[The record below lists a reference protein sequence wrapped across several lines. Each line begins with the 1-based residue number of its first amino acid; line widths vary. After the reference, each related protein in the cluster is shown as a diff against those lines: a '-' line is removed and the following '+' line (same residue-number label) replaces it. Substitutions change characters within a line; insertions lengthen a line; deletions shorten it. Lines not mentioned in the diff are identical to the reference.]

1 MAIKDTATDFELPQD
16 NQIIFEDASVADI
29 ENMLEGE
36 VELLPIQADTKVS
49 RLPTVETVE
58 MLAEEVPLKPIKA
71 EEITIPQ
78 PAASA
83 VSAKMLLG
91 LSALLGGGAVLAA
104 AGKSSGG
111 GESKKQPVSEKN
123 VPQQDDREN
132 NGDKAER
139 PSENNPVH
147 NNDQTAPARPKPDE
161 AAGSKVTPPET
172 PPVAEKA
179 QITTHIYYPNGAS
192 ASITSSE
199 DMAFDTASLEYSVAA
214 VQTETKAGGR
224 HLSLPNTGAEVITL
238 NPDKVA
244 SSIYGRDTDKDGLID
259 VIDRAPKEWN
269 VSERDLRMFASL
281 AYEDKETLEALF
293 NDKFEGNVKVI
304 NQEKFLNQA
313 DVSEL
318 TGKWELLKAESPGS
332 GLDYAVFGN
341 RNSDGGYQ
349 NIVVAFRGTE
359 SFSDVTADAKIAL
372 NIAPTQTAYLNSIVP
387 YVNSLNPVHV
397 YSTGH
402 SLGGYLAQYFVT
414 YTMQQGE
421 NSRNSFEHSSL
432 FNPAVIHADSNSS
445 IGLQKARILSD
456 EFSKTELKDTS
467 DVTQDKTIYKTN
479 SYVVDGEWLS
489 SLQPIANNA
498 ASGAKIGA
506 KIGFWAGLASAVLAV
521 ATGGASLAMAAAT
534 VATSTVTGTK
544 IGAGTGALKG
554 LLSSNAYEN
563 TQILTLNGNAVEK
576 HKLINF
582 YGNSSQLQQYFSQG
596 TRIDKYYDNPYLKDT
611 DRDGFSDGIEAK
623 LKSDP
628 QDADSTPFAV
638 TEPAVAP
645 DEGMSL
651 AIVQTEKAD
660 GSIVSVKGVEMTGTQ
675 EEGNTVYRPSENL
688 VVDLG
693 TEKIQSA
700 AGGVHQAVITVKGTA
715 GDDTIVGSKGNDI
728 IWGGLGSDTIKGN
741 DGSDTIVFSA
751 EDIRAG
757 KVDTVTDFGRD
768 DFLDLGRLR
777 TLFSDHPENFKWENI
792 LDNTDISSSA
802 LVYKADEHTLAYRAA
817 GSENAN
823 VFARFDEQAEVSASQ
838 FIG

>member
-132 NGDKAER
+132 DGDKAER

-161 AAGSKVTPPET
+161 AAGSKVTSPET

-192 ASITSSE
+192 ASITSPE

-293 NDKFEGNVKVI
+293 RGKHEDGSKYISQKELVNY
-304 NQEKFLNQA
+304 A

-341 RNSDGGYQ
+341 RNEKGELDSV
-349 NIVVAFRGTE
+349 VVAFRGTQL
-359 SFSDVTADAKIAL
+359 FSLSDIWADLKILFA
-372 NIAPTQTAYLNSIVP
+372 NTPTQATYLNDIAQFID
-387 YVNSLNPVHV
+387 SLNPKNV

-402 SLGGYLAQYFVT
+402 SLGGYLAEYFAAH
-414 YTMQQGE
+414 TMQQKYDWSV
-421 NSRNSFEHSSL
+421 NFQHSSL
-432 FNPAVIHADSNSS
+432 FNPAILKIDNNSS
-445 IGLQKARILSD
+445 DNLKNARYMAESFTKTPVIDKSD
-456 EFSKTELKDTS
+456 I
-467 DVTQDKTIYKTN
+467 TQDKQLYKTN
-479 SYVVDGEWLS
+479 SYVIKGEWVS
-489 SLQPIANNA
+489 SGNWLFSGLGEYNNTI
-498 ASGAKIGA
+498 SFDFKQSDWWGKHDMSSFYE
-506 KIGFWAGLASAVLAV
+506 KD
-521 ATGGASLAMAAAT
+521 ATGKL
-534 VATSTVTGTK
+534 
-544 IGAGTGALKG
+544 
-554 LLSSNAYEN
+554 
-563 TQILTLNGNAVEK
+563 EK
-576 HKLINF
+576 
-582 YGNSSQLQQYFSQG
+582 YFSYG
-596 TRIDKYYDNPYLKDT
+596 SRIDSHYNNPYKTDT

-675 EEGNTVYRPSENL
+675 EEGNTVYRPSENP

-700 AGGVHQAVITVKGTA
+700 ADGVHQAVITVKGTA

-741 DGSDTIVFSA
+741 GGSDTIVFSA

-802 LVYKADEHTLAYRAA
+802 LVYKAEEHTLAYRAA

>member
-161 AAGSKVTPPET
+161 AAGSKVTSPET
-172 PPVAEKA
+172 PPVAEKT

-199 DMAFDTASLEYSVAA
+199 DMAFDTASLEYSVAT

-293 NDKFEGNVKVI
+293 RGKHEDGSKYISQKELVNYV
-304 NQEKFLNQA
+304 

-341 RNSDGGYQ
+341 RNEKGELDSV
-349 NIVVAFRGTE
+349 VVAFRGTQL
-359 SFSDVTADAKIAL
+359 FSLSDIWADLKILFA
-372 NIAPTQTAYLNSIVP
+372 NTPTQATYLNDIAQFID
-387 YVNSLNPVHV
+387 SLNPKNV

-402 SLGGYLAQYFVT
+402 SLGGYLAEYFAAH
-414 YTMQQGE
+414 TMQQKYDWSV
-421 NSRNSFEHSSL
+421 NFQHSSL
-432 FNPAVIHADSNSS
+432 FNPAILKIDNNSS
-445 IGLQKARILSD
+445 DNLKNARYMAESFTKTPVIDKSD
-456 EFSKTELKDTS
+456 I
-467 DVTQDKTIYKTN
+467 TQDKQLYKTN
-479 SYVVDGEWLS
+479 SYVIKGEWVS
-489 SLQPIANNA
+489 SGNWPFSGLGEYNNTI
-498 ASGAKIGA
+498 SFDFKQSDWWGKHSMSSFYE
-506 KIGFWAGLASAVLAV
+506 KD
-521 ATGGASLAMAAAT
+521 ATGKL
-534 VATSTVTGTK
+534 
-544 IGAGTGALKG
+544 
-554 LLSSNAYEN
+554 
-563 TQILTLNGNAVEK
+563 EK
-576 HKLINF
+576 
-582 YGNSSQLQQYFSQG
+582 YFSYG
-596 TRIDKYYDNPYLKDT
+596 SRIDSHYNNPYKTDT

-638 TEPAVAP
+638 TEPAMAS
-645 DEGMSL
+645 DEGMGL

-660 GSIVSVKGVEMTGTQ
+660 GSVVSVKGVEMTGTQ
-675 EEGNTVYRPSENL
+675 EEGNTVYRPSENP

-700 AGGVHQAVITVKGTA
+700 ADGVHQAVITVKGTA

-741 DGSDTIVFSA
+741 GGSDTIVFSA

>member
-1 MAIKDTATDFELPQD
+1 MAIEDTATDFELPQD

-58 MLAEEVPLKPIKA
+58 MLEEEVPLKPIKA

-172 PPVAEKA
+172 PPVAEKT

-293 NDKFEGNVKVI
+293 RGKHEDGSKYISQKELVNY
-304 NQEKFLNQA
+304 A

-341 RNSDGGYQ
+341 SFLRCSTVGDG
-349 NIVVAFRGTE
+349 F
-359 SFSDVTADAKIAL
+359 
-372 NIAPTQTAYLNSIVP
+372 
-387 YVNSLNPVHV
+387 
-397 YSTGH
+397 
-402 SLGGYLAQYFVT
+402 
-414 YTMQQGE
+414 
-421 NSRNSFEHSSL
+421 
-432 FNPAVIHADSNSS
+432 
-445 IGLQKARILSD
+445 
-456 EFSKTELKDTS
+456 
-467 DVTQDKTIYKTN
+467 
-479 SYVVDGEWLS
+479 
-489 SLQPIANNA
+489 
-498 ASGAKIGA
+498 
-506 KIGFWAGLASAVLAV
+506 
-521 ATGGASLAMAAAT
+521 T
-534 VATSTVTGTK
+534 VA
-544 IGAGTGALKG
+544 
-554 LLSSNAYEN
+554 
-563 TQILTLNGNAVEK
+563 
-576 HKLINF
+576 
-582 YGNSSQLQQYFSQG
+582 
-596 TRIDKYYDNPYLKDT
+596 
-611 DRDGFSDGIEAK
+611 
-623 LKSDP
+623 
-628 QDADSTPFAV
+628 
-638 TEPAVAP
+638 
-645 DEGMSL
+645 
-651 AIVQTEKAD
+651 
-660 GSIVSVKGVEMTGTQ
+660 
-675 EEGNTVYRPSENL
+675 
-688 VVDLG
+688 
-693 TEKIQSA
+693 
-700 AGGVHQAVITVKGTA
+700 
-715 GDDTIVGSKGNDI
+715 
-728 IWGGLGSDTIKGN
+728 
-741 DGSDTIVFSA
+741 
-751 EDIRAG
+751 
-757 KVDTVTDFGRD
+757 
-768 DFLDLGRLR
+768 
-777 TLFSDHPENFKWENI
+777 
-792 LDNTDISSSA
+792 
-802 LVYKADEHTLAYRAA
+802 
-817 GSENAN
+817 
-823 VFARFDEQAEVSASQ
+823 
-838 FIG
+838 

>member
-132 NGDKAER
+132 NGDKAES

-293 NDKFEGNVKVI
+293 RGKHEDGSKYISQKELVNY
-304 NQEKFLNQA
+304 A

-341 RNSDGGYQ
+341 RNEKGELDSV
-349 NIVVAFRGTE
+349 VVAFRGTQL
-359 SFSDVTADAKIAL
+359 FSLSDIWADLKILFA
-372 NIAPTQTAYLNSIVP
+372 NTPTQATYLNDIAQFID
-387 YVNSLNPVHV
+387 SLNPKNV

-402 SLGGYLAQYFVT
+402 SLGGYLAEYFAAH
-414 YTMQQGE
+414 TMQQKYDWSV
-421 NSRNSFEHSSL
+421 NFQHSSL
-432 FNPAVIHADSNSS
+432 FNPAILKIDNNSS
-445 IGLQKARILSD
+445 DNLKNARYMAESFTKTPVIDKSD
-456 EFSKTELKDTS
+456 I
-467 DVTQDKTIYKTN
+467 TQDKQLYKTN
-479 SYVVDGEWLS
+479 SYVIKGEWVS
-489 SLQPIANNA
+489 SGNWPFSGLGEYNNTI
-498 ASGAKIGA
+498 SFDFKQSDWWGKHDMSSFYE
-506 KIGFWAGLASAVLAV
+506 KD
-521 ATGGASLAMAAAT
+521 ATGKL
-534 VATSTVTGTK
+534 
-544 IGAGTGALKG
+544 
-554 LLSSNAYEN
+554 
-563 TQILTLNGNAVEK
+563 EK
-576 HKLINF
+576 
-582 YGNSSQLQQYFSQG
+582 YFSYG
-596 TRIDKYYDNPYLKDT
+596 SRIDSHYNNPYKTDT

-638 TEPAVAP
+638 TEPAMAS
-645 DEGMSL
+645 DEGMGL

-660 GSIVSVKGVEMTGTQ
+660 GSVVSVKGVEMTGTQ
-675 EEGNTVYRPSENL
+675 EEGNTVYRPSENP

-700 AGGVHQAVITVKGTA
+700 ADGVHQAVITVKGTA

-728 IWGGLGSDTIKGN
+728 IWGDLGSDTIKGN
-741 DGSDTIVFSA
+741 GGSDTIVFSA

>member
-1 MAIKDTATDFELPQD
+1 MAIEDTATDFELPQD

-58 MLAEEVPLKPIKA
+58 MLEEEVPLKPIKA

-132 NGDKAER
+132 NGDKEER

-172 PPVAEKA
+172 PSVAEKT

-192 ASITSSE
+192 ASITSPE

-293 NDKFEGNVKVI
+293 RGKHEDGSKYISQKELVNY
-304 NQEKFLNQA
+304 A

-341 RNSDGGYQ
+341 RNEKGELDSV
-349 NIVVAFRGTE
+349 VVAFRGTQL
-359 SFSDVTADAKIAL
+359 FSLSDIWADLKILFA
-372 NIAPTQTAYLNSIVP
+372 NTPTQATYLNDIAQFID
-387 YVNSLNPVHV
+387 SLNPKNV

-402 SLGGYLAQYFVT
+402 SLGGYLAEYFAAH
-414 YTMQQGE
+414 TMQQKYDWSV
-421 NSRNSFEHSSL
+421 NFQHSSL
-432 FNPAVIHADSNSS
+432 FNPAILKIDNNSS
-445 IGLQKARILSD
+445 DNLKNARYMAESFTKTPVIDKSD
-456 EFSKTELKDTS
+456 I
-467 DVTQDKTIYKTN
+467 TQDKQLYKTN
-479 SYVVDGEWLS
+479 SYVIKGEWVS
-489 SLQPIANNA
+489 SGKWFFSGLGEYNNTI
-498 ASGAKIGA
+498 SFDFKQSDWLGKHSMSSFYE
-506 KIGFWAGLASAVLAV
+506 KD
-521 ATGGASLAMAAAT
+521 ATGKL
-534 VATSTVTGTK
+534 
-544 IGAGTGALKG
+544 
-554 LLSSNAYEN
+554 
-563 TQILTLNGNAVEK
+563 EK
-576 HKLINF
+576 
-582 YGNSSQLQQYFSQG
+582 YFSYG
-596 TRIDKYYDNPYLKDT
+596 SRIDSHYNNPYKTDT

-675 EEGNTVYRPSENL
+675 EEGNTVYRPSENP

-700 AGGVHQAVITVKGTA
+700 ADGVHQAVITVKGTA

-741 DGSDTIVFSA
+741 GGSDTIVFSA

>member
-123 VPQQDDREN
+123 VPQQDDRED

-161 AAGSKVTPPET
+161 AAGSKVTSPET

-214 VQTETKAGGR
+214 VQTETKADGR

-269 VSERDLRMFASL
+269 VSERDLWMFASL

-293 NDKFEGNVKVI
+293 RGKHEDGSKYISQKELVNY
-304 NQEKFLNQA
+304 A

-341 RNSDGGYQ
+341 RNEKGELDSV
-349 NIVVAFRGTE
+349 VVAFRGTQL
-359 SFSDVTADAKIAL
+359 FSLSDIWADLKILFA
-372 NIAPTQTAYLNSIVP
+372 NTPTQATYLNDIAQFID
-387 YVNSLNPVHV
+387 SLNPKNV

-402 SLGGYLAQYFVT
+402 SLGGYLAEYFAAH
-414 YTMQQGE
+414 TMQQKYDWSV
-421 NSRNSFEHSSL
+421 NFQHSSL
-432 FNPAVIHADSNSS
+432 FNPAILKIDNNSS
-445 IGLQKARILSD
+445 DNLKNARYMAESFTKTPVIDKSD
-456 EFSKTELKDTS
+456 I
-467 DVTQDKTIYKTN
+467 TQDKQLYKTN
-479 SYVVDGEWLS
+479 SYVIKGEWVS
-489 SLQPIANNA
+489 SGNWLFSGLGEYNNTI
-498 ASGAKIGA
+498 SFDFKQSDWWGKHSMSSFYE
-506 KIGFWAGLASAVLAV
+506 KD
-521 ATGGASLAMAAAT
+521 ATGKL
-534 VATSTVTGTK
+534 
-544 IGAGTGALKG
+544 
-554 LLSSNAYEN
+554 
-563 TQILTLNGNAVEK
+563 EK
-576 HKLINF
+576 
-582 YGNSSQLQQYFSQG
+582 YFSYG
-596 TRIDKYYDNPYLKDT
+596 SRIDSHYNNPYKTDT

-638 TEPAVAP
+638 TEPAVAS
-645 DEGMSL
+645 DEGMGL

-660 GSIVSVKGVEMTGTQ
+660 GSVVSVKGVEMTGTQ
-675 EEGNTVYRPSENL
+675 EEGNTVYRPSENS

-700 AGGVHQAVITVKGTA
+700 ADGVHQAVITVKGTA

-741 DGSDTIVFSA
+741 GGSDTIVFSA

>member
-172 PPVAEKA
+172 PPVAEKT

-293 NDKFEGNVKVI
+293 RGKHEDGSKYISQKELVNY
-304 NQEKFLNQA
+304 A

-341 RNSDGGYQ
+341 RNEKGELDSV
-349 NIVVAFRGTE
+349 VVAFRGTQL
-359 SFSDVTADAKIAL
+359 FSLSDIWADLKILFA
-372 NIAPTQTAYLNSIVP
+372 NTPTQATYLNDIAQFID
-387 YVNSLNPVHV
+387 SLNPKNV

-402 SLGGYLAQYFVT
+402 SLGGYLAEYFAAH
-414 YTMQQGE
+414 TMQQKYDWSV
-421 NSRNSFEHSSL
+421 NFQHSSL
-432 FNPAVIHADSNSS
+432 FNPAILKIDNNSS
-445 IGLQKARILSD
+445 DNLKNARYMAESFTKTPVIDKSD
-456 EFSKTELKDTS
+456 I
-467 DVTQDKTIYKTN
+467 TQDKQLYKTN
-479 SYVVDGEWLS
+479 SYVIKGEWVS
-489 SLQPIANNA
+489 SGNWPFSGLGEYNNTI
-498 ASGAKIGA
+498 SFDFKQSDWWGKHSMSSFYE
-506 KIGFWAGLASAVLAV
+506 KD
-521 ATGGASLAMAAAT
+521 AT
-534 VATSTVTGTK
+534 
-544 IGAGTGALKG
+544 
-554 LLSSNAYEN
+554 
-563 TQILTLNGNAVEK
+563 EK
-576 HKLINF
+576 LEK
-582 YGNSSQLQQYFSQG
+582 YFSYG
-596 TRIDKYYDNPYLKDT
+596 SRIDSHYNNPYKTDT

-638 TEPAVAP
+638 TEPAMAS
-645 DEGMSL
+645 DEGMGL

-660 GSIVSVKGVEMTGTQ
+660 GSVVSVKGVEMTGTQ
-675 EEGNTVYRPSENL
+675 EEGNTVYRPSENP

-700 AGGVHQAVITVKGTA
+700 ADGVHQAVITVKGTA

-728 IWGGLGSDTIKGN
+728 IWGDLGSDTIKGN
-741 DGSDTIVFSA
+741 GGSDTIVFSA

>member
-172 PPVAEKA
+172 PPVAEKT

-214 VQTETKAGGR
+214 EQTETKAGGR

-293 NDKFEGNVKVI
+293 RGKHEDGSKYISQKELVNY
-304 NQEKFLNQA
+304 A

-341 RNSDGGYQ
+341 RNEKGELDSV
-349 NIVVAFRGTE
+349 VVAFRGTQL
-359 SFSDVTADAKIAL
+359 FSLSDIWADLKILFA
-372 NIAPTQTAYLNSIVP
+372 NTPTQATYLNDIAQFID
-387 YVNSLNPVHV
+387 SLNPKNV

-402 SLGGYLAQYFVT
+402 SLGGYLAEYFAAH
-414 YTMQQGE
+414 TMQQKYDWSV
-421 NSRNSFEHSSL
+421 NFQHSSL
-432 FNPAVIHADSNSS
+432 FNPAILKIDNNSS
-445 IGLQKARILSD
+445 DNLKNARYMAESFTKTPVIDKSD
-456 EFSKTELKDTS
+456 I
-467 DVTQDKTIYKTN
+467 TQDKQLYKTN
-479 SYVVDGEWLS
+479 SYVIKGEWVS
-489 SLQPIANNA
+489 SGNWPFSGLGEYNNTI
-498 ASGAKIGA
+498 SFDFKQSDWWGKHSMSSFYE
-506 KIGFWAGLASAVLAV
+506 KD
-521 ATGGASLAMAAAT
+521 ATGKL
-534 VATSTVTGTK
+534 
-544 IGAGTGALKG
+544 
-554 LLSSNAYEN
+554 
-563 TQILTLNGNAVEK
+563 EK
-576 HKLINF
+576 
-582 YGNSSQLQQYFSQG
+582 YFSYG
-596 TRIDKYYDNPYLKDT
+596 SRIDSHYNNPYKTDT

-638 TEPAVAP
+638 TEPAMAS
-645 DEGMSL
+645 DEGMGL

-660 GSIVSVKGVEMTGTQ
+660 GSVVSVKGVEMTGTQ
-675 EEGNTVYRPSENL
+675 EEGNTVYRPSENP

-700 AGGVHQAVITVKGTA
+700 ADGVHQAVITVKGTA

-741 DGSDTIVFSA
+741 GGSDTIVFSA

>member
-36 VELLPIQADTKVS
+36 VELLPIQADTKIS

-91 LSALLGGGAVLAA
+91 LSALFGGGAVLAA

-161 AAGSKVTPPET
+161 AAGSKVTSPET

-224 HLSLPNTGAEVITL
+224 HLSLPNTGAEVITP

-293 NDKFEGNVKVI
+293 RGKHEDGSKYISQKELVNY
-304 NQEKFLNQA
+304 A

-341 RNSDGGYQ
+341 RNEKGELDSV
-349 NIVVAFRGTE
+349 VVAFRGTQL
-359 SFSDVTADAKIAL
+359 FSLSDIWADLKILFA
-372 NIAPTQTAYLNSIVP
+372 NTPTQATYLNDIAQFID
-387 YVNSLNPVHV
+387 SLNPKNV

-402 SLGGYLAQYFVT
+402 SLGGYLAEYFAAH
-414 YTMQQGE
+414 TMQQKYDWSV
-421 NSRNSFEHSSL
+421 NFQHSSL
-432 FNPAVIHADSNSS
+432 FNPAILKIDNNSS
-445 IGLQKARILSD
+445 DNLKNARYMAESFTKTPVIDKSD
-456 EFSKTELKDTS
+456 I
-467 DVTQDKTIYKTN
+467 TQDKQLYKTN
-479 SYVVDGEWLS
+479 SYVIKGEWVS
-489 SLQPIANNA
+489 SGNWFFSGLGEYNNTI
-498 ASGAKIGA
+498 SFDFKQSDWLGKHSMSSFYE
-506 KIGFWAGLASAVLAV
+506 KD
-521 ATGGASLAMAAAT
+521 ATGKL
-534 VATSTVTGTK
+534 
-544 IGAGTGALKG
+544 
-554 LLSSNAYEN
+554 
-563 TQILTLNGNAVEK
+563 EK
-576 HKLINF
+576 
-582 YGNSSQLQQYFSQG
+582 YFSYG
-596 TRIDKYYDNPYLKDT
+596 SRIDSHYNNPYKTDT

-638 TEPAVAP
+638 TEPAVAS
-645 DEGMSL
+645 DEGMGL

-675 EEGNTVYRPSENL
+675 EEGNTVYRPSENP

-700 AGGVHQAVITVKGTA
+700 ADGVHQAVITVKGTT

-728 IWGGLGSDTIKGN
+728 IWGGLGSNTIKGN
-741 DGSDTIVFSA
+741 GGSDTIVFSA

>member
-58 MLAEEVPLKPIKA
+58 MLVEEVPLKPIKA

-91 LSALLGGGAVLAA
+91 LSALLGGGAVLAV

-192 ASITSSE
+192 ASITSPE

-293 NDKFEGNVKVI
+293 RGKHEDGSKYISQKELVNY
-304 NQEKFLNQA
+304 A

-341 RNSDGGYQ
+341 RNEKGELDSV
-349 NIVVAFRGTE
+349 VVAFRGTQL
-359 SFSDVTADAKIAL
+359 FSLSDIWADLKILFA
-372 NIAPTQTAYLNSIVP
+372 NTPTQATYLNDIAQFID
-387 YVNSLNPVHV
+387 SLNPKNV

-402 SLGGYLAQYFVT
+402 SLGGYLAEYFAAH
-414 YTMQQGE
+414 TMQQKYDWSV
-421 NSRNSFEHSSL
+421 NFQHSSL
-432 FNPAVIHADSNSS
+432 FNPAILKIDNNSS
-445 IGLQKARILSD
+445 DNLKNARYMAESFTKTPVIDKSD
-456 EFSKTELKDTS
+456 I
-467 DVTQDKTIYKTN
+467 TQDKQLYKTN
-479 SYVVDGEWLS
+479 SYVIKGEWVS
-489 SLQPIANNA
+489 SGNWFFSGLGEYNNTI
-498 ASGAKIGA
+498 SFDFKQSDWLGKHSMSSFYE
-506 KIGFWAGLASAVLAV
+506 KD
-521 ATGGASLAMAAAT
+521 ATGKL
-534 VATSTVTGTK
+534 
-544 IGAGTGALKG
+544 
-554 LLSSNAYEN
+554 
-563 TQILTLNGNAVEK
+563 EK
-576 HKLINF
+576 
-582 YGNSSQLQQYFSQG
+582 YFSYG
-596 TRIDKYYDNPYLKDT
+596 SRIDSHYNNPYKTDT

-638 TEPAVAP
+638 TEPAVAS
-645 DEGMSL
+645 DEGMGL

-660 GSIVSVKGVEMTGTQ
+660 GSVVSVKGVEMTGTQ
-675 EEGNTVYRPSENL
+675 EEGNTVYRPSENP

-700 AGGVHQAVITVKGTA
+700 ADGVYQAVITVKGTA

-741 DGSDTIVFSA
+741 GGSDTIVFSA

-802 LVYKADEHTLAYRAA
+802 LVYKAYRAA
-817 GSENAN
+817 GSENAD

>member
-123 VPQQDDREN
+123 VPQQDDWEN

-161 AAGSKVTPPET
+161 AAGSKVTPPEI
-172 PPVAEKA
+172 PPVAEKT

-293 NDKFEGNVKVI
+293 RGKHEDGSKYISQKELVNY
-304 NQEKFLNQA
+304 A

-341 RNSDGGYQ
+341 RNEKGELDSV
-349 NIVVAFRGTE
+349 VVAFRGTQL
-359 SFSDVTADAKIAL
+359 FSLSDIWADLKILFA
-372 NIAPTQTAYLNSIVP
+372 NTPTQATYLNDIAQFID
-387 YVNSLNPVHV
+387 SLNPKNV

-402 SLGGYLAQYFVT
+402 SLGGYLAEYFAAH
-414 YTMQQGE
+414 TMQQKYDWSV
-421 NSRNSFEHSSL
+421 NFQHSSL
-432 FNPAVIHADSNSS
+432 FNPAILKIDNNSS
-445 IGLQKARILSD
+445 DNLKNARYMAESFTKTPVIDKSD
-456 EFSKTELKDTS
+456 I
-467 DVTQDKTIYKTN
+467 TQDKQLYKTN
-479 SYVVDGEWLS
+479 SYVIKGEWVS
-489 SLQPIANNA
+489 SGNWPFSGLGEYNNTI
-498 ASGAKIGA
+498 SFDFKQSDWWGKHSMSSFYE
-506 KIGFWAGLASAVLAV
+506 KD
-521 ATGGASLAMAAAT
+521 ATGKL
-534 VATSTVTGTK
+534 
-544 IGAGTGALKG
+544 
-554 LLSSNAYEN
+554 
-563 TQILTLNGNAVEK
+563 EK
-576 HKLINF
+576 
-582 YGNSSQLQQYFSQG
+582 YFSYG
-596 TRIDKYYDNPYLKDT
+596 SRIDSHYNNPYKTDT

-638 TEPAVAP
+638 TEPAMAS
-645 DEGMSL
+645 DEGMGL

-660 GSIVSVKGVEMTGTQ
+660 GSVVSVKGVEMTGTQ
-675 EEGNTVYRPSENL
+675 EEGNTVYRPSENP

-700 AGGVHQAVITVKGTA
+700 ADGVHQAVITVKGTA

-741 DGSDTIVFSA
+741 GGSDTIVFSA

-777 TLFSDHPENFKWENI
+777 TLFSDHPKNFKWENI

-823 VFARFDEQAEVSASQ
+823 VFARFDEQTEVSASQ

>member
-1 MAIKDTATDFELPQD
+1 MAIEDTATDFELPQD

-58 MLAEEVPLKPIKA
+58 MLEEEVPLKPIKA

-172 PPVAEKA
+172 PPVAEKT

-293 NDKFEGNVKVI
+293 RGKHEDGSKYISQKELVNY
-304 NQEKFLNQA
+304 A

-341 RNSDGGYQ
+341 RNEKGELDSV
-349 NIVVAFRGTE
+349 VVAFRGTQL
-359 SFSDVTADAKIAL
+359 FSLSDIWADLKILFA
-372 NIAPTQTAYLNSIVP
+372 NTPTQATYLNDIAQFID
-387 YVNSLNPVHV
+387 SLNPKNV

-402 SLGGYLAQYFVT
+402 SLGGYLAEYFAAH
-414 YTMQQGE
+414 TMQQKYDWSV
-421 NSRNSFEHSSL
+421 NFQHSSL
-432 FNPAVIHADSNSS
+432 FNPAILKIDNNSS
-445 IGLQKARILSD
+445 DNLKNARYMAESFTKTPVIDKSD
-456 EFSKTELKDTS
+456 I
-467 DVTQDKTIYKTN
+467 TQDKQLYKTN
-479 SYVVDGEWLS
+479 SYVIKGEWVS
-489 SLQPIANNA
+489 SGNWLFSGLGEYNNTI
-498 ASGAKIGA
+498 SFDFKQSDWLGKHSMSSFYE
-506 KIGFWAGLASAVLAV
+506 KD
-521 ATGGASLAMAAAT
+521 ATGKL
-534 VATSTVTGTK
+534 
-544 IGAGTGALKG
+544 
-554 LLSSNAYEN
+554 
-563 TQILTLNGNAVEK
+563 EK
-576 HKLINF
+576 
-582 YGNSSQLQQYFSQG
+582 YFSYG
-596 TRIDKYYDNPYLKDT
+596 SRIDSHYNNPYKTDT

-638 TEPAVAP
+638 TEPAVAS
-645 DEGMSL
+645 DEGMGL

-660 GSIVSVKGVEMTGTQ
+660 GSVVSVKGVEMTGTQ
-675 EEGNTVYRPSENL
+675 EEGNTVYRPSENP

-700 AGGVHQAVITVKGTA
+700 ADGVHQAVITVKGTA

-741 DGSDTIVFSA
+741 GGSDTIVFSA

>member
-58 MLAEEVPLKPIKA
+58 MLEEEVPLKPIKA

-123 VPQQDDREN
+123 VPQQDDRED

-192 ASITSSE
+192 ASITSPE

-293 NDKFEGNVKVI
+293 RGKHEDGSKYISQKELVNY
-304 NQEKFLNQA
+304 A

-341 RNSDGGYQ
+341 RNEKGELDSV
-349 NIVVAFRGTE
+349 VVAFRGTQL
-359 SFSDVTADAKIAL
+359 FSLSDIWADLKILFA
-372 NIAPTQTAYLNSIVP
+372 NTPTQATYLNDIAQFID
-387 YVNSLNPVHV
+387 SLNPKNV

-402 SLGGYLAQYFVT
+402 SLGGYLAEYFAAH
-414 YTMQQGE
+414 TMQQKYDWSV
-421 NSRNSFEHSSL
+421 NFQHSSL
-432 FNPAVIHADSNSS
+432 FNPAILKIDNNSS
-445 IGLQKARILSD
+445 DNLKNARYMAESFTKTPVIDKSD
-456 EFSKTELKDTS
+456 I
-467 DVTQDKTIYKTN
+467 TQDKQLYKTN
-479 SYVVDGEWLS
+479 SYVIKGEWVS
-489 SLQPIANNA
+489 SGNWFFSGLGEYNNTI
-498 ASGAKIGA
+498 SFDFKQSDWLGKHSMSSFYE
-506 KIGFWAGLASAVLAV
+506 KD
-521 ATGGASLAMAAAT
+521 ATGKL
-534 VATSTVTGTK
+534 
-544 IGAGTGALKG
+544 
-554 LLSSNAYEN
+554 
-563 TQILTLNGNAVEK
+563 EK
-576 HKLINF
+576 
-582 YGNSSQLQQYFSQG
+582 YFSYG
-596 TRIDKYYDNPYLKDT
+596 SRIDSHYNNPYKTDT

-638 TEPAVAP
+638 TEPAVAS
-645 DEGMSL
+645 DEGMGL

-660 GSIVSVKGVEMTGTQ
+660 GSVVSVKGVEMTGTQ
-675 EEGNTVYRPSENL
+675 EEGNTVYRPSENP

>member
-1 MAIKDTATDFELPQD
+1 MAIKDTATDFKLPQD

-36 VELLPIQADTKVS
+36 VELLPIQAATKVS

-58 MLAEEVPLKPIKA
+58 MLEEEVPLKPIKA

-111 GESKKQPVSEKN
+111 GESKKQPVPEKN

-293 NDKFEGNVKVI
+293 RGKHEDGSKYISQKELVNY
-304 NQEKFLNQA
+304 A

-341 RNSDGGYQ
+341 RNEKGELDSV
-349 NIVVAFRGTE
+349 VVAFRGTQL
-359 SFSDVTADAKIAL
+359 FSLSDIWADLKILFA
-372 NIAPTQTAYLNSIVP
+372 NTPTQATYLNDIAQFID
-387 YVNSLNPVHV
+387 SLNPKNV

-402 SLGGYLAQYFVT
+402 SLGGYLAEYFAVH
-414 YTMQQGE
+414 TMQQKYDWSV
-421 NSRNSFEHSSL
+421 NFQHSSL
-432 FNPAVIHADSNSS
+432 FNPAILKIDNNSS
-445 IGLQKARILSD
+445 DNLKNARYMAESFTKTPVIDKSD
-456 EFSKTELKDTS
+456 I
-467 DVTQDKTIYKTN
+467 TQDKQLYKTN
-479 SYVVDGEWLS
+479 SYVIKGEWVS
-489 SLQPIANNA
+489 SGNWLFSGLGEYNNTI
-498 ASGAKIGA
+498 SFDFKQSDWWGKHSMSSFYE
-506 KIGFWAGLASAVLAV
+506 KD
-521 ATGGASLAMAAAT
+521 ATGKL
-534 VATSTVTGTK
+534 
-544 IGAGTGALKG
+544 
-554 LLSSNAYEN
+554 
-563 TQILTLNGNAVEK
+563 EK
-576 HKLINF
+576 
-582 YGNSSQLQQYFSQG
+582 YFSYG
-596 TRIDKYYDNPYLKDT
+596 SRIDSHYNNPYKTDT

-628 QDADSTPFAV
+628 QDANSTPFAV
-638 TEPAVAP
+638 TEPAVAS
-645 DEGMSL
+645 DEGMGL

-675 EEGNTVYRPSENL
+675 EEGNTVYRPSENP

-700 AGGVHQAVITVKGTA
+700 ADGVHQAVITVKGTA

-741 DGSDTIVFSA
+741 GGSDTIVFSA

>member
-123 VPQQDDREN
+123 VPQQDDRED

-161 AAGSKVTPPET
+161 AAGSKVTSPET

-214 VQTETKAGGR
+214 VQTETKADGR

-293 NDKFEGNVKVI
+293 RGKHEDGSKYISQKELVNY
-304 NQEKFLNQA
+304 A

-341 RNSDGGYQ
+341 RNEKGELDSV
-349 NIVVAFRGTE
+349 VVAFRGTQL
-359 SFSDVTADAKIAL
+359 FSLSDIWADLKILFA
-372 NIAPTQTAYLNSIVP
+372 NTPTQATYLNDIAQFID
-387 YVNSLNPVHV
+387 SLNPKNV

-402 SLGGYLAQYFVT
+402 SLGGYLAEYFAAH
-414 YTMQQGE
+414 TMQQKYDWSV
-421 NSRNSFEHSSL
+421 NFQHSSL
-432 FNPAVIHADSNSS
+432 FNPAILKIDNNSS
-445 IGLQKARILSD
+445 DNLKNARYMAESFTKTPVIDKSD
-456 EFSKTELKDTS
+456 I
-467 DVTQDKTIYKTN
+467 TQDKQLYKTN
-479 SYVVDGEWLS
+479 SYVIKGEWVS
-489 SLQPIANNA
+489 SGNWLFSGLGEYNNTI
-498 ASGAKIGA
+498 SFDFKQSDWWGKHSMSSFYE
-506 KIGFWAGLASAVLAV
+506 KD
-521 ATGGASLAMAAAT
+521 ATGKL
-534 VATSTVTGTK
+534 
-544 IGAGTGALKG
+544 
-554 LLSSNAYEN
+554 
-563 TQILTLNGNAVEK
+563 EK
-576 HKLINF
+576 
-582 YGNSSQLQQYFSQG
+582 YFSYG
-596 TRIDKYYDNPYLKDT
+596 SRIDSHYNNPYETDT

-638 TEPAVAP
+638 TEPAVAS
-645 DEGMSL
+645 DEGMGL

-660 GSIVSVKGVEMTGTQ
+660 GSVVSVKGVEMTGTQ
-675 EEGNTVYRPSENL
+675 EEGNTVYRPSENS

-700 AGGVHQAVITVKGTA
+700 ADGVHQAVITVKGTA

-741 DGSDTIVFSA
+741 GGSDTIVFSA

>member
-58 MLAEEVPLKPIKA
+58 MLEEEVPLKPIKA

-104 AGKSSGG
+104 AGKSSSG
-111 GESKKQPVSEKN
+111 GESKKQPVPEKN

-199 DMAFDTASLEYSVAA
+199 DMAFGTASLEYSVAA

-293 NDKFEGNVKVI
+293 RGKHEDGSKYISQKELVNY
-304 NQEKFLNQA
+304 A

-341 RNSDGGYQ
+341 RNEKGELDSV
-349 NIVVAFRGTE
+349 VVAFRGTQL
-359 SFSDVTADAKIAL
+359 FSLSDIWADLKILFA
-372 NIAPTQTAYLNSIVP
+372 NTPTQATYLNDIAQFID
-387 YVNSLNPVHV
+387 SLNPKNV

-402 SLGGYLAQYFVT
+402 SLGGYLAEYFAAH
-414 YTMQQGE
+414 TMQQKYDWSV
-421 NSRNSFEHSSL
+421 NFQHSSL
-432 FNPAVIHADSNSS
+432 FNPAILKIDNNSS
-445 IGLQKARILSD
+445 DNLKNARYMAESFTKTPVIDKSD
-456 EFSKTELKDTS
+456 I
-467 DVTQDKTIYKTN
+467 TQDKQLYKTN
-479 SYVVDGEWLS
+479 SYVIKGEWVS
-489 SLQPIANNA
+489 SGNWPFSGLGEYNNTI
-498 ASGAKIGA
+498 SFDFKQSDWWGKHSMSSFYE
-506 KIGFWAGLASAVLAV
+506 KD
-521 ATGGASLAMAAAT
+521 ATGKL
-534 VATSTVTGTK
+534 
-544 IGAGTGALKG
+544 
-554 LLSSNAYEN
+554 
-563 TQILTLNGNAVEK
+563 EK
-576 HKLINF
+576 
-582 YGNSSQLQQYFSQG
+582 YFSYG
-596 TRIDKYYDNPYLKDT
+596 SRIDSHYNNPYKTDT

-638 TEPAVAP
+638 TEPAVAS
-645 DEGMSL
+645 DEGMGL

-675 EEGNTVYRPSENL
+675 EEGNTVYRPSENP
-688 VVDLG
+688 VVYLG

-700 AGGVHQAVITVKGTA
+700 ADGVHQAVITVKGTA

-741 DGSDTIVFSA
+741 GGSDTIVFSA

>member
-172 PPVAEKA
+172 PPVAEKT
-179 QITTHIYYPNGAS
+179 QIITHIYYPNGAS

-293 NDKFEGNVKVI
+293 RGKHEDGSKYISQKELVNY
-304 NQEKFLNQA
+304 A

-341 RNSDGGYQ
+341 RNEKGELDSV
-349 NIVVAFRGTE
+349 VVAFRGTQL
-359 SFSDVTADAKIAL
+359 FSLSDIWADLKILFA
-372 NIAPTQTAYLNSIVP
+372 NTPTQATYLNDIAQFID
-387 YVNSLNPVHV
+387 SLNPKNV

-402 SLGGYLAQYFVT
+402 SLGGYLAEYFAAH
-414 YTMQQGE
+414 TMQQKYDWSV
-421 NSRNSFEHSSL
+421 NFQHSSL
-432 FNPAVIHADSNSS
+432 FNPAILKIDNNSS
-445 IGLQKARILSD
+445 DNLKNARYMAESFTKTPVIDKSD
-456 EFSKTELKDTS
+456 I
-467 DVTQDKTIYKTN
+467 TQDKQLYKTN
-479 SYVVDGEWLS
+479 SYVIKGEWVS
-489 SLQPIANNA
+489 SGNWPFSGLGEYNNTI
-498 ASGAKIGA
+498 SFDFKQSDWWGKHSMSSFYE
-506 KIGFWAGLASAVLAV
+506 KD
-521 ATGGASLAMAAAT
+521 ATGKL
-534 VATSTVTGTK
+534 
-544 IGAGTGALKG
+544 
-554 LLSSNAYEN
+554 
-563 TQILTLNGNAVEK
+563 EK
-576 HKLINF
+576 
-582 YGNSSQLQQYFSQG
+582 YFSYG
-596 TRIDKYYDNPYLKDT
+596 SRIDSHYNNPYKTDT

-638 TEPAVAP
+638 TEPAMAS
-645 DEGMSL
+645 DEGMGL

-660 GSIVSVKGVEMTGTQ
+660 GSVVSVKGVEMTGTQ
-675 EEGNTVYRPSENL
+675 EEGNTVYRPSENP

-700 AGGVHQAVITVKGTA
+700 ASGVHQAVITVKGTA

-741 DGSDTIVFSA
+741 GGSDTIVFSA

-802 LVYKADEHTLAYRAA
+802 LVYKADEHMLAYRAA

>member
-132 NGDKAER
+132 NGDKAES

-293 NDKFEGNVKVI
+293 RGKHEDGSKYISQKELVNY
-304 NQEKFLNQA
+304 A

-341 RNSDGGYQ
+341 RNEKGELDSV
-349 NIVVAFRGTE
+349 VVAFRGTQL
-359 SFSDVTADAKIAL
+359 FSLSDIWADLKILFA
-372 NIAPTQTAYLNSIVP
+372 NTPTQATYLNDIAQFID
-387 YVNSLNPVHV
+387 SLNPKNV

-402 SLGGYLAQYFVT
+402 SLGGYLAEYFAAH
-414 YTMQQGE
+414 TMQQKYDWSV
-421 NSRNSFEHSSL
+421 NFQHSSL
-432 FNPAVIHADSNSS
+432 FNPAILKIDNNSS
-445 IGLQKARILSD
+445 DNLKNARYMAESFTKTPVIDKSD
-456 EFSKTELKDTS
+456 I
-467 DVTQDKTIYKTN
+467 TQDKQLYKTN
-479 SYVVDGEWLS
+479 SYVIKGEWVS
-489 SLQPIANNA
+489 SGNWLFSGLGEYNNTI
-498 ASGAKIGA
+498 SFDFKQSDWWGKHDMSSFYE
-506 KIGFWAGLASAVLAV
+506 KD
-521 ATGGASLAMAAAT
+521 ATGKL
-534 VATSTVTGTK
+534 
-544 IGAGTGALKG
+544 
-554 LLSSNAYEN
+554 
-563 TQILTLNGNAVEK
+563 EK
-576 HKLINF
+576 
-582 YGNSSQLQQYFSQG
+582 YFSYG
-596 TRIDKYYDNPYLKDT
+596 SRIDSHYNNPYKTDT

-638 TEPAVAP
+638 TEPAMAS
-645 DEGMSL
+645 DEGMGL

-660 GSIVSVKGVEMTGTQ
+660 GSVVSVKGVEMTGTQ
-675 EEGNTVYRPSENL
+675 EEGNTVYRPSENP

-700 AGGVHQAVITVKGTA
+700 ADGVHQAVITVKGTA

-741 DGSDTIVFSA
+741 GGSDTIVFSA

>member
-132 NGDKAER
+132 NGDKAES

-293 NDKFEGNVKVI
+293 RGKHEDGSKYISQKELVNY
-304 NQEKFLNQA
+304 A

-341 RNSDGGYQ
+341 RNEKGELDSV
-349 NIVVAFRGTE
+349 VVAFRGTQL
-359 SFSDVTADAKIAL
+359 FSLSDIWADLKILFA
-372 NIAPTQTAYLNSIVP
+372 NTPTQATYLNDIAQFID
-387 YVNSLNPVHV
+387 SLNPKNV

-402 SLGGYLAQYFVT
+402 SLGGYLAEYFAAH
-414 YTMQQGE
+414 TMQQKYDWSV
-421 NSRNSFEHSSL
+421 NFQHSSL
-432 FNPAVIHADSNSS
+432 FNPAILKIDNNSS
-445 IGLQKARILSD
+445 DNLKNARYMAESFTKTPVIDKSD
-456 EFSKTELKDTS
+456 I
-467 DVTQDKTIYKTN
+467 TQDKQLYKTN
-479 SYVVDGEWLS
+479 SYVIKGEWVSSGNWPFSGLGEYNNTIS
-489 SLQPIANNA
+489 FDFKQSDWWGKHDMSMKKMLLESWKNIFHMVRVLIAIITIHTKQTPTATVFQTASKPSSKAIRRMLTVRRLPLPSLQWPRMRA
-498 ASGAKIGA
+498 
-506 KIGFWAGLASAVLAV
+506 WVW
-521 ATGGASLAMAAAT
+521 
-534 VATSTVTGTK
+534 
-544 IGAGTGALKG
+544 
-554 LLSSNAYEN
+554 LL
-563 TQILTLNGNAVEK
+563 
-576 HKLINF
+576 F
-582 YGNSSQLQQYFSQG
+582 
-596 TRIDKYYDNPYLKDT
+596 
-611 DRDGFSDGIEAK
+611 K
-623 LKSDP
+623 LKR
-628 QDADSTPFAV
+628 
-638 TEPAVAP
+638 
-645 DEGMSL
+645 
-651 AIVQTEKAD
+651 QT
-660 GSIVSVKGVEMTGTQ
+660 
-675 EEGNTVYRPSENL
+675 
-688 VVDLG
+688 
-693 TEKIQSA
+693 A
-700 AGGVHQAVITVKGTA
+700 A
-715 GDDTIVGSKGNDI
+715 
-728 IWGGLGSDTIKGN
+728 
-741 DGSDTIVFSA
+741 
-751 EDIRAG
+751 
-757 KVDTVTDFGRD
+757 
-768 DFLDLGRLR
+768 
-777 TLFSDHPENFKWENI
+777 
-792 LDNTDISSSA
+792 
-802 LVYKADEHTLAYRAA
+802 
-817 GSENAN
+817 
-823 VFARFDEQAEVSASQ
+823 
-838 FIG
+838 

>member
-132 NGDKAER
+132 NGDKAES

-293 NDKFEGNVKVI
+293 RGKHEDGSKYISQKELVNY
-304 NQEKFLNQA
+304 A

-341 RNSDGGYQ
+341 RNEKGELDSV
-349 NIVVAFRGTE
+349 VVAFRGTQL
-359 SFSDVTADAKIAL
+359 FSLSDIWADLKILFA
-372 NIAPTQTAYLNSIVP
+372 NTPTQATYLNDIAQFID
-387 YVNSLNPVHV
+387 SLNPKNV

-402 SLGGYLAQYFVT
+402 SLGGYLAEYFAAH
-414 YTMQQGE
+414 TMQQKYDWSV
-421 NSRNSFEHSSL
+421 NFQHSSL
-432 FNPAVIHADSNSS
+432 FNPAILKIDNNSS
-445 IGLQKARILSD
+445 DNLKNARYMAESFTKTPVIDKSD
-456 EFSKTELKDTS
+456 I
-467 DVTQDKTIYKTN
+467 TQDKQLYKTN
-479 SYVVDGEWLS
+479 SYVIKGEWVS
-489 SLQPIANNA
+489 SGNWPFSGLGEYNNTI
-498 ASGAKIGA
+498 SFDFKQSDWWGKHDMSSFYE
-506 KIGFWAGLASAVLAV
+506 KD
-521 ATGGASLAMAAAT
+521 ATGKL
-534 VATSTVTGTK
+534 
-544 IGAGTGALKG
+544 
-554 LLSSNAYEN
+554 
-563 TQILTLNGNAVEK
+563 EK
-576 HKLINF
+576 
-582 YGNSSQLQQYFSQG
+582 YFSYG
-596 TRIDKYYDNPYLKDT
+596 SRIDSHYNNPYKTDT

-638 TEPAVAP
+638 TEPAMAS
-645 DEGMSL
+645 DEGMGL

-660 GSIVSVKGVEMTGTQ
+660 GSVVSVKGVEMTGTQ
-675 EEGNTVYRPSENL
+675 EEGNTVYRPSENP

-693 TEKIQSA
+693 MEKIQSA

-728 IWGGLGSDTIKGN
+728 IWGDLGSDTIKGN
-741 DGSDTIVFSA
+741 GGSDTIVFSA

>member
-161 AAGSKVTPPET
+161 AAGSKVTSPET
-172 PPVAEKA
+172 SPVAEKT

-293 NDKFEGNVKVI
+293 RGKHEDGSKYISQKELVNY
-304 NQEKFLNQA
+304 A

-341 RNSDGGYQ
+341 RNEKGELDSV
-349 NIVVAFRGTE
+349 VVAFRGTQL
-359 SFSDVTADAKIAL
+359 FSLSDIGADLKILFA
-372 NIAPTQTAYLNSIVP
+372 NTPTQATYLNDIAQFID
-387 YVNSLNPVHV
+387 SLNPKNV

-402 SLGGYLAQYFVT
+402 SLGGYLAEYFAAH
-414 YTMQQGE
+414 TMQQKYDWSV
-421 NSRNSFEHSSL
+421 NFQHSSL
-432 FNPAVIHADSNSS
+432 FNPAILKIDNNSS
-445 IGLQKARILSD
+445 DNLKNARYMAESFTKTPVIDKSD
-456 EFSKTELKDTS
+456 I
-467 DVTQDKTIYKTN
+467 TQDKQLYKTN
-479 SYVVDGEWLS
+479 SYVIKGEWVS
-489 SLQPIANNA
+489 SGNWLFSGLGEYNNTI
-498 ASGAKIGA
+498 SFDFKQSNRWGKHSMSSFYE
-506 KIGFWAGLASAVLAV
+506 KD
-521 ATGGASLAMAAAT
+521 ATGKL
-534 VATSTVTGTK
+534 
-544 IGAGTGALKG
+544 
-554 LLSSNAYEN
+554 
-563 TQILTLNGNAVEK
+563 EK
-576 HKLINF
+576 
-582 YGNSSQLQQYFSQG
+582 YFSYG
-596 TRIDKYYDNPYLKDT
+596 SRIDSHYNNPYKTDT

-638 TEPAVAP
+638 TEPAMAS
-645 DEGMSL
+645 DEGMGL

-660 GSIVSVKGVEMTGTQ
+660 GSVVSVKGVEMAGTQ
-675 EEGNTVYRPSENL
+675 EEGNTVYRPSENP

-700 AGGVHQAVITVKGTA
+700 ADGVHQAVITVKGTA
-715 GDDTIVGSKGNDI
+715 GDDIIVGSKGNDI

-741 DGSDTIVFSA
+741 GGSDTIVFSA

-823 VFARFDEQAEVSASQ
+823 VFARFDEQAEVSVSQ

>member
-16 NQIIFEDASVADI
+16 NQIIFEDASFADI

-58 MLAEEVPLKPIKA
+58 MLEEEVPLKPIKA

-161 AAGSKVTPPET
+161 AAGSKVTSPET
-172 PPVAEKA
+172 PPVAEKT

-214 VQTETKAGGR
+214 VQTETKADGR

-293 NDKFEGNVKVI
+293 RGKHEDGSKYISQKELVNY
-304 NQEKFLNQA
+304 A

-341 RNSDGGYQ
+341 RNEKGELDSV
-349 NIVVAFRGTE
+349 VVAFRGTQL
-359 SFSDVTADAKIAL
+359 FSLSDIWADLKILFA
-372 NIAPTQTAYLNSIVP
+372 NTPTQATYLNDIAQFID
-387 YVNSLNPVHV
+387 SLNPKNV

-402 SLGGYLAQYFVT
+402 SLGGYLAEYFAAH
-414 YTMQQGE
+414 TMQQKYDWSV
-421 NSRNSFEHSSL
+421 NFQHSSL
-432 FNPAVIHADSNSS
+432 FNPAILKIDNNSS
-445 IGLQKARILSD
+445 DNLKNARYMAESFTKTPVIDKSD
-456 EFSKTELKDTS
+456 I
-467 DVTQDKTIYKTN
+467 TQDKQLYKTN
-479 SYVVDGEWLS
+479 SYVIKGEWVS
-489 SLQPIANNA
+489 SGNWLFSGLGEYNNTI
-498 ASGAKIGA
+498 SFDFKQSDWWGKHSMSSFYE
-506 KIGFWAGLASAVLAV
+506 KD
-521 ATGGASLAMAAAT
+521 ATGKL
-534 VATSTVTGTK
+534 
-544 IGAGTGALKG
+544 
-554 LLSSNAYEN
+554 
-563 TQILTLNGNAVEK
+563 EK
-576 HKLINF
+576 
-582 YGNSSQLQQYFSQG
+582 YFSYG
-596 TRIDKYYDNPYLKDT
+596 SRIDSHYNNPYKTDT

-638 TEPAVAP
+638 TEPAVAS
-645 DEGMSL
+645 DEGMGL

-660 GSIVSVKGVEMTGTQ
+660 GSVVSVKGVEMTGTQ
-675 EEGNTVYRPSENL
+675 EEGNTVYRPSENS

-700 AGGVHQAVITVKGTA
+700 ADGVHQAVITVKGTA

-741 DGSDTIVFSA
+741 GGSDTIVFSA

>member
-1 MAIKDTATDFELPQD
+1 MAIKDTATDFKLPQD

-123 VPQQDDREN
+123 VPQQGDREN

-161 AAGSKVTPPET
+161 AAGSKVTSPET
-172 PPVAEKA
+172 PPVAEKT

-293 NDKFEGNVKVI
+293 RGKHEDGSKYISQKELVNY
-304 NQEKFLNQA
+304 A

-341 RNSDGGYQ
+341 RNEKGELNSV
-349 NIVVAFRGTE
+349 VVAFRGTQL
-359 SFSDVTADAKIAL
+359 FSLSDIWADLKILFA
-372 NIAPTQTAYLNSIVP
+372 NTPTQATYLNDIAQFID
-387 YVNSLNPVHV
+387 SLNPKNV

-402 SLGGYLAQYFVT
+402 SLGGYLAEYFAAH
-414 YTMQQGE
+414 TMQQKYDWSV
-421 NSRNSFEHSSL
+421 NFQHSSL
-432 FNPAVIHADSNSS
+432 FNPAILKIDNNSS
-445 IGLQKARILSD
+445 DNLKNARYMAESFTKTPVIDKSD
-456 EFSKTELKDTS
+456 I
-467 DVTQDKTIYKTN
+467 TQDKQLYKTN
-479 SYVVDGEWLS
+479 SYVIKGEWVS
-489 SLQPIANNA
+489 SGNWLFSGLGEYNNTI
-498 ASGAKIGA
+498 SFDFKQSDWWGKHSMSSFYE
-506 KIGFWAGLASAVLAV
+506 KD
-521 ATGGASLAMAAAT
+521 ATGKL
-534 VATSTVTGTK
+534 
-544 IGAGTGALKG
+544 
-554 LLSSNAYEN
+554 
-563 TQILTLNGNAVEK
+563 EK
-576 HKLINF
+576 
-582 YGNSSQLQQYFSQG
+582 YFSYG
-596 TRIDKYYDNPYLKDT
+596 SRIDSHYNNPYKTDT

-628 QDADSTPFAV
+628 QDANSTPFAV
-638 TEPAVAP
+638 TEPAVAS
-645 DEGMSL
+645 DEGMGL

-660 GSIVSVKGVEMTGTQ
+660 GSVVSVKGVEMTGTQ
-675 EEGNTVYRPSENL
+675 EEGNTVYRPSENP

-700 AGGVHQAVITVKGTA
+700 ADGVHQAVITVKGTA

-728 IWGGLGSDTIKGN
+728 IWGVLGSDTIKGN
-741 DGSDTIVFSA
+741 GGSDTIVFSA

>member
-1 MAIKDTATDFELPQD
+1 MAIEDTATDFELPQD

-172 PPVAEKA
+172 PPVAEKT

-293 NDKFEGNVKVI
+293 RGKHEDGSKYISQKELVNY
-304 NQEKFLNQA
+304 A

-341 RNSDGGYQ
+341 RNEKGELDSV
-349 NIVVAFRGTE
+349 VVAFRGTQL
-359 SFSDVTADAKIAL
+359 FSLSDIWADLKILFA
-372 NIAPTQTAYLNSIVP
+372 NTPTQATYLNDIAQFID
-387 YVNSLNPVHV
+387 SLNPKNV

-402 SLGGYLAQYFVT
+402 SLGGYLAEYFAAH
-414 YTMQQGE
+414 TMQQKYDWSV
-421 NSRNSFEHSSL
+421 NFQHSSL
-432 FNPAVIHADSNSS
+432 FNPAILKIDNNSS
-445 IGLQKARILSD
+445 DNLKNARYMAESFTKTPVIDKSD
-456 EFSKTELKDTS
+456 I
-467 DVTQDKTIYKTN
+467 TQDKQLYKTN
-479 SYVVDGEWLS
+479 SYVIKGEWVS
-489 SLQPIANNA
+489 SGNWPFSGLGEYNNTI
-498 ASGAKIGA
+498 SFDFKQSDWWGKHSMSSFYE
-506 KIGFWAGLASAVLAV
+506 KD
-521 ATGGASLAMAAAT
+521 ATGKL
-534 VATSTVTGTK
+534 
-544 IGAGTGALKG
+544 
-554 LLSSNAYEN
+554 
-563 TQILTLNGNAVEK
+563 EK
-576 HKLINF
+576 
-582 YGNSSQLQQYFSQG
+582 YFSYG
-596 TRIDKYYDNPYLKDT
+596 SRIDSHYNNPYKTDT

-638 TEPAVAP
+638 TEPAMAS
-645 DEGMSL
+645 DEGMGL

-660 GSIVSVKGVEMTGTQ
+660 GSVVSVKGVEMTGTQ
-675 EEGNTVYRPSENL
+675 EEGNTVYRPSENP

-700 AGGVHQAVITVKGTA
+700 ADGVHQAVITVKGTA

-741 DGSDTIVFSA
+741 GGSDTIVFSA

>member
-104 AGKSSGG
+104 AGKSSSG

-293 NDKFEGNVKVI
+293 RGKHEDGSKYISQKELVNY
-304 NQEKFLNQA
+304 A

-341 RNSDGGYQ
+341 RNEKGELDSV
-349 NIVVAFRGTE
+349 VVAFRGTQL
-359 SFSDVTADAKIAL
+359 FSLSDIWADLKILFA
-372 NIAPTQTAYLNSIVP
+372 NTPTQATYLNDIAQFID
-387 YVNSLNPVHV
+387 SLNPKNV

-402 SLGGYLAQYFVT
+402 SLGGYLAEYFAAH
-414 YTMQQGE
+414 TMQQKYDWSV
-421 NSRNSFEHSSL
+421 NFQHSSL
-432 FNPAVIHADSNSS
+432 FNPAILKIDNNSS
-445 IGLQKARILSD
+445 DNLKNARYMAESFTKTPVIDKSD
-456 EFSKTELKDTS
+456 I
-467 DVTQDKTIYKTN
+467 TQDKQLYKTN
-479 SYVVDGEWLS
+479 SYVIKGEWVS
-489 SLQPIANNA
+489 SGNWFFSGLGEYNNTI
-498 ASGAKIGA
+498 SFDFKQSDWLGKHSMSSFYE
-506 KIGFWAGLASAVLAV
+506 KD
-521 ATGGASLAMAAAT
+521 ATGKL
-534 VATSTVTGTK
+534 
-544 IGAGTGALKG
+544 
-554 LLSSNAYEN
+554 
-563 TQILTLNGNAVEK
+563 EK
-576 HKLINF
+576 
-582 YGNSSQLQQYFSQG
+582 YFSYG
-596 TRIDKYYDNPYLKDT
+596 SRIDSHYNNPYKTDT

-623 LKSDP
+623 FKSDP

-638 TEPAVAP
+638 TEPAVAS
-645 DEGMSL
+645 DEGMGL

-660 GSIVSVKGVEMTGTQ
+660 GSVVSVKGVEMTGTQ
-675 EEGNTVYRPSENL
+675 EEGNTVYRPSENP

-700 AGGVHQAVITVKGTA
+700 TDGVYQAVITVKGTA

>member
-172 PPVAEKA
+172 PPVAEKT

-214 VQTETKAGGR
+214 EQTETKAGGR

-293 NDKFEGNVKVI
+293 RGKHEDGSKYISQKELVNY
-304 NQEKFLNQA
+304 A

-341 RNSDGGYQ
+341 RNEKGELDSV
-349 NIVVAFRGTE
+349 VVAFRGTQL
-359 SFSDVTADAKIAL
+359 FSLSDIWADLKILFA
-372 NIAPTQTAYLNSIVP
+372 NTPTQATYLNDIAQFID
-387 YVNSLNPVHV
+387 SLNPKNV

-402 SLGGYLAQYFVT
+402 SLGGYLAEYFAAH
-414 YTMQQGE
+414 TMQQKYDWSV
-421 NSRNSFEHSSL
+421 NFQHSSL
-432 FNPAVIHADSNSS
+432 FNPAILKIDNNSS
-445 IGLQKARILSD
+445 DNLKNARYMAESFTKTPVIDKSD
-456 EFSKTELKDTS
+456 I
-467 DVTQDKTIYKTN
+467 TQDKQLYKTN
-479 SYVVDGEWLS
+479 SYVIKGEWVS
-489 SLQPIANNA
+489 SGNWPFSGLGEYNNTI
-498 ASGAKIGA
+498 SFDFKQSDWWGKHSMSSFYE
-506 KIGFWAGLASAVLAV
+506 KD
-521 ATGGASLAMAAAT
+521 ATGKL
-534 VATSTVTGTK
+534 
-544 IGAGTGALKG
+544 
-554 LLSSNAYEN
+554 
-563 TQILTLNGNAVEK
+563 EK
-576 HKLINF
+576 
-582 YGNSSQLQQYFSQG
+582 YFSYG
-596 TRIDKYYDNPYLKDT
+596 SRIDSHYNNPYKTDT

-638 TEPAVAP
+638 TEPAMAS
-645 DEGMSL
+645 DEGMGL

-660 GSIVSVKGVEMTGTQ
+660 GSVVSVKGVEMTGTQ
-675 EEGNTVYRPSENL
+675 EEGNTVYRPSENP

-700 AGGVHQAVITVKGTA
+700 ADGVHQAVITVKGTA

-728 IWGGLGSDTIKGN
+728 IWGGLGSNTIKGN
-741 DGSDTIVFSA
+741 GGSDTIVFSA

>member
-132 NGDKAER
+132 NGDKAES

-293 NDKFEGNVKVI
+293 RGKHEDGSKYISQKELVNY
-304 NQEKFLNQA
+304 A

-341 RNSDGGYQ
+341 RNEKGELDSV
-349 NIVVAFRGTE
+349 VVAFRGTQL
-359 SFSDVTADAKIAL
+359 FSLSDIWADLKILFA
-372 NIAPTQTAYLNSIVP
+372 NTPTQATYLNDIAQFID
-387 YVNSLNPVHV
+387 SLNPKNV

-402 SLGGYLAQYFVT
+402 SLGGYLAEYFAAH
-414 YTMQQGE
+414 TMQQKYDWSV
-421 NSRNSFEHSSL
+421 NFQHSSL
-432 FNPAVIHADSNSS
+432 FNPAILKIDNNSS
-445 IGLQKARILSD
+445 DNLKNARYMAESFTKTPVIDKSD
-456 EFSKTELKDTS
+456 I
-467 DVTQDKTIYKTN
+467 TQDKQLYKTN
-479 SYVVDGEWLS
+479 SYVIKGEWVS
-489 SLQPIANNA
+489 SGKWFFSGLGEYNNTI
-498 ASGAKIGA
+498 SFDFKQSDWWGKHDMSSFYE
-506 KIGFWAGLASAVLAV
+506 KD
-521 ATGGASLAMAAAT
+521 ATGKL
-534 VATSTVTGTK
+534 
-544 IGAGTGALKG
+544 
-554 LLSSNAYEN
+554 
-563 TQILTLNGNAVEK
+563 EK
-576 HKLINF
+576 
-582 YGNSSQLQQYFSQG
+582 YFSYG
-596 TRIDKYYDNPYLKDT
+596 SRIDSHYNNPYKTDT

-638 TEPAVAP
+638 TEPAMAS
-645 DEGMSL
+645 DEGMGL

-660 GSIVSVKGVEMTGTQ
+660 GSVVSVKGVEMTGTQ
-675 EEGNTVYRPSENL
+675 EEGNTVYRPSENP

-693 TEKIQSA
+693 MEKIQSA

-728 IWGGLGSDTIKGN
+728 IWGDLGSDTIKGN
-741 DGSDTIVFSA
+741 GGSDTIVFSA

>member
-16 NQIIFEDASVADI
+16 NQIIFEDASVSDI

-71 EEITIPQ
+71 EEITIQQ

-91 LSALLGGGAVLAA
+91 LSALFGGGAVLAA

-123 VPQQDDREN
+123 VSQQDDREN

-147 NNDQTAPARPKPDE
+147 NNDQTAPARPKLDE
-161 AAGSKVTPPET
+161 TAGSKVTSPET
-172 PPVAEKA
+172 SPVAEKT

-293 NDKFEGNVKVI
+293 RGKHEDGSKYISQKELVNY
-304 NQEKFLNQA
+304 A

-341 RNSDGGYQ
+341 RNEKGELDSV
-349 NIVVAFRGTE
+349 VVAFRGTQL
-359 SFSDVTADAKIAL
+359 FSLSDIGADLKILFA
-372 NIAPTQTAYLNSIVP
+372 NTPTQATYLNDIAQFID
-387 YVNSLNPVHV
+387 SLNPKNV

-402 SLGGYLAQYFVT
+402 SLGGYLAEYFAAH
-414 YTMQQGE
+414 TMQQKYDWSV
-421 NSRNSFEHSSL
+421 NFQHSSL
-432 FNPAVIHADSNSS
+432 FNPAILKIDNNSS
-445 IGLQKARILSD
+445 DNLKNARYMAESFTKTPVIDKSD
-456 EFSKTELKDTS
+456 I
-467 DVTQDKTIYKTN
+467 TQDKQLYKTN
-479 SYVVDGEWLS
+479 SYVIKGEWVS
-489 SLQPIANNA
+489 SGNWLFSGLGEYNNTI
-498 ASGAKIGA
+498 SFDFKQSNRWGKHSMSSFYE
-506 KIGFWAGLASAVLAV
+506 KD
-521 ATGGASLAMAAAT
+521 ATGKL
-534 VATSTVTGTK
+534 
-544 IGAGTGALKG
+544 
-554 LLSSNAYEN
+554 
-563 TQILTLNGNAVEK
+563 EK
-576 HKLINF
+576 
-582 YGNSSQLQQYFSQG
+582 YFSYG
-596 TRIDKYYDNPYLKDT
+596 SRIDSHYNNPYKTDT

-638 TEPAVAP
+638 TEPAMAS
-645 DEGMSL
+645 DEGMGL

-660 GSIVSVKGVEMTGTQ
+660 GSVVSVKGVEMAGTQ
-675 EEGNTVYRPSENL
+675 EEGNTVYRPSENP

-700 AGGVHQAVITVKGTA
+700 ADGVHQAVITVKGTA
-715 GDDTIVGSKGNDI
+715 GDDIIVGSKGNDI
-728 IWGGLGSDTIKGN
+728 IWGDLGSDTIKGN
-741 DGSDTIVFSA
+741 GGSDTIVFSA

-823 VFARFDEQAEVSASQ
+823 VFARFDEQAEVSVSQ

>member
-1 MAIKDTATDFELPQD
+1 MAIKDTATDFKLPQD

-161 AAGSKVTPPET
+161 AAGSKVTSPET

-293 NDKFEGNVKVI
+293 RGKHEDGSKYISQKELVNY
-304 NQEKFLNQA
+304 A

-341 RNSDGGYQ
+341 RNEKGELDSV
-349 NIVVAFRGTE
+349 VVAFRGTQL
-359 SFSDVTADAKIAL
+359 FSLSDIWADLKILFA
-372 NIAPTQTAYLNSIVP
+372 NTPTQATYLNDIAQFID
-387 YVNSLNPVHV
+387 SLNPKNV

-402 SLGGYLAQYFVT
+402 SLGGYLAEYFAVH
-414 YTMQQGE
+414 TMQQKYDWSV
-421 NSRNSFEHSSL
+421 NFQHSSL
-432 FNPAVIHADSNSS
+432 FNPAILKIDNNSS
-445 IGLQKARILSD
+445 DNLKNARYMAESFTKTPVIDKSD
-456 EFSKTELKDTS
+456 I
-467 DVTQDKTIYKTN
+467 TQDKQLYKTN
-479 SYVVDGEWLS
+479 SYVIKGEWVS
-489 SLQPIANNA
+489 SGNWLFSGLGEYNNTI
-498 ASGAKIGA
+498 SFDFKQSDWWGKHSMSSFYE
-506 KIGFWAGLASAVLAV
+506 KD
-521 ATGGASLAMAAAT
+521 ATGKL
-534 VATSTVTGTK
+534 
-544 IGAGTGALKG
+544 
-554 LLSSNAYEN
+554 
-563 TQILTLNGNAVEK
+563 EK
-576 HKLINF
+576 
-582 YGNSSQLQQYFSQG
+582 YFSYG
-596 TRIDKYYDNPYLKDT
+596 SRIDSHYNNPYKTDT

-628 QDADSTPFAV
+628 QDANSTPFAV
-638 TEPAVAP
+638 TEPAVAS
-645 DEGMSL
+645 DEGMGL

-675 EEGNTVYRPSENL
+675 EEGNTVYRPSENP

-700 AGGVHQAVITVKGTA
+700 ADGVHQAVITVKGTA

-741 DGSDTIVFSA
+741 GGSDTIVFSA

>member
-161 AAGSKVTPPET
+161 AAGSKVTSPET
-172 PPVAEKA
+172 SPVAEKT

-293 NDKFEGNVKVI
+293 RGKHEDGSKYISQKELVNY
-304 NQEKFLNQA
+304 A

-318 TGKWELLKAESPGS
+318 TGKWELLKAESPRS

-341 RNSDGGYQ
+341 RNEKGELDSV
-349 NIVVAFRGTE
+349 VVAFRGTQL
-359 SFSDVTADAKIAL
+359 FSLSDIGADLKILFA
-372 NIAPTQTAYLNSIVP
+372 NTPTQATYLNDIAQFID
-387 YVNSLNPVHV
+387 SLNPKNV

-402 SLGGYLAQYFVT
+402 SLGGYLAEYFAAH
-414 YTMQQGE
+414 TMQQKYDWSV
-421 NSRNSFEHSSL
+421 NFQHSSL
-432 FNPAVIHADSNSS
+432 FNPAILKIDNNSS
-445 IGLQKARILSD
+445 DNLKNARYMAESFTKTPVIDKSD
-456 EFSKTELKDTS
+456 I
-467 DVTQDKTIYKTN
+467 TQDKQLYKTN
-479 SYVVDGEWLS
+479 SYVIKGEWVS
-489 SLQPIANNA
+489 SGNWLFSGLGEYNNTI
-498 ASGAKIGA
+498 SFDFKQSNRWGKHSMSSFYE
-506 KIGFWAGLASAVLAV
+506 KD
-521 ATGGASLAMAAAT
+521 ATGKL
-534 VATSTVTGTK
+534 
-544 IGAGTGALKG
+544 
-554 LLSSNAYEN
+554 
-563 TQILTLNGNAVEK
+563 EK
-576 HKLINF
+576 
-582 YGNSSQLQQYFSQG
+582 YFSYG
-596 TRIDKYYDNPYLKDT
+596 SRIDSHYNNPYKTDT

-638 TEPAVAP
+638 TEPAMAS
-645 DEGMSL
+645 DEGMGL

-660 GSIVSVKGVEMTGTQ
+660 GSVVSVKGVEMAGTQ
-675 EEGNTVYRPSENL
+675 EEGNTVYRPSENP

-700 AGGVHQAVITVKGTA
+700 ADGVHQAVITVKGTA
-715 GDDTIVGSKGNDI
+715 GDDIIVGSKGNDI

-741 DGSDTIVFSA
+741 GGSDTIVFSA

-823 VFARFDEQAEVSASQ
+823 VFARFDEQAEVSVSQ

>member
-123 VPQQDDREN
+123 VPQQDDRED

-161 AAGSKVTPPET
+161 AAGSKVTSPET

-214 VQTETKAGGR
+214 VQTETKADGR

-293 NDKFEGNVKVI
+293 RGKHEDGSKYISQKELVNY
-304 NQEKFLNQA
+304 A

-341 RNSDGGYQ
+341 RNEKGELDSV
-349 NIVVAFRGTE
+349 VVAFRGTQL
-359 SFSDVTADAKIAL
+359 FSLSDIWADLKILFA
-372 NIAPTQTAYLNSIVP
+372 NTPTQATYLNDIAQFID
-387 YVNSLNPVHV
+387 SLNPKNV

-402 SLGGYLAQYFVT
+402 SLGGYLAEYFAAH
-414 YTMQQGE
+414 TMQQKYDWSV
-421 NSRNSFEHSSL
+421 NFQHSSL
-432 FNPAVIHADSNSS
+432 FNPAILKIDNNSS
-445 IGLQKARILSD
+445 DNLKNARYMAESFTKTPVIDKSD
-456 EFSKTELKDTS
+456 I
-467 DVTQDKTIYKTN
+467 TQDKQLYKTN
-479 SYVVDGEWLS
+479 SYVIKGEWVS
-489 SLQPIANNA
+489 SGNWLFSGLGEYNNTI
-498 ASGAKIGA
+498 SFDFKQSDWWGKHSMSSFYE
-506 KIGFWAGLASAVLAV
+506 KD
-521 ATGGASLAMAAAT
+521 ATGKL
-534 VATSTVTGTK
+534 
-544 IGAGTGALKG
+544 
-554 LLSSNAYEN
+554 
-563 TQILTLNGNAVEK
+563 EK
-576 HKLINF
+576 
-582 YGNSSQLQQYFSQG
+582 YFSYG
-596 TRIDKYYDNPYLKDT
+596 SRIDSHYNNPYKTDT

-638 TEPAVAP
+638 TEPAVAS
-645 DEGMSL
+645 DEGMGL
-651 AIVQTEKAD
+651 AIVQTENAD

-675 EEGNTVYRPSENL
+675 EEGNTVYRPSENS

-700 AGGVHQAVITVKGTA
+700 ADGVHQAVITVKGTA

-741 DGSDTIVFSA
+741 GGSDTIVFSA

>member
-123 VPQQDDREN
+123 VPQQDDRED

-161 AAGSKVTPPET
+161 AAGSKVTSPET

-214 VQTETKAGGR
+214 VQTETKADGR

-293 NDKFEGNVKVI
+293 RGKHEDGSKYISQKELVNY
-304 NQEKFLNQA
+304 A

-341 RNSDGGYQ
+341 RNEKGELDSV
-349 NIVVAFRGTE
+349 VVAFRGTQL
-359 SFSDVTADAKIAL
+359 FSLSDIWADLKILFA
-372 NIAPTQTAYLNSIVP
+372 NTPTQATYLNDIAQFID
-387 YVNSLNPVHV
+387 SLNPKNV

-402 SLGGYLAQYFVT
+402 SLGGYLAEYFAAH
-414 YTMQQGE
+414 TMQQKYDWSV
-421 NSRNSFEHSSL
+421 NFQHSSL
-432 FNPAVIHADSNSS
+432 FNPAILKIDNNSS
-445 IGLQKARILSD
+445 DNLKNARYMAESFTKTPVIDKSD
-456 EFSKTELKDTS
+456 I
-467 DVTQDKTIYKTN
+467 TQDKQLYKTN
-479 SYVVDGEWLS
+479 SYVIKGEWVS
-489 SLQPIANNA
+489 SGNWLFSGLGEYNNTI
-498 ASGAKIGA
+498 SFDFKQSDWWGKHSMSSFYE
-506 KIGFWAGLASAVLAV
+506 KD
-521 ATGGASLAMAAAT
+521 ATGKL
-534 VATSTVTGTK
+534 
-544 IGAGTGALKG
+544 
-554 LLSSNAYEN
+554 
-563 TQILTLNGNAVEK
+563 EK
-576 HKLINF
+576 
-582 YGNSSQLQQYFSQG
+582 YFSYG
-596 TRIDKYYDNPYLKDT
+596 SRIDSHYNNPYKTDT

-638 TEPAVAP
+638 TEPAVAS
-645 DEGMSL
+645 DEGMGL

-660 GSIVSVKGVEMTGTQ
+660 GSVVSVKGVEMTGTQ
-675 EEGNTVYRPSENL
+675 EEGNTVYRPSENS

-700 AGGVHQAVITVKGTA
+700 ADGVHQAVITVKGTV

-741 DGSDTIVFSA
+741 GGSDTIVFSA

>member
-1 MAIKDTATDFELPQD
+1 MAIEDAATDFELPQD

-58 MLAEEVPLKPIKA
+58 MLEEEVPLKPIKA

-132 NGDKAER
+132 NGDKEER

-172 PPVAEKA
+172 PPVAEKT

-192 ASITSSE
+192 ASITSPE

-293 NDKFEGNVKVI
+293 RGKHEDGSKYISQKELVNY
-304 NQEKFLNQA
+304 A

-341 RNSDGGYQ
+341 RNEKGELDSV
-349 NIVVAFRGTE
+349 VVAFRGTQL
-359 SFSDVTADAKIAL
+359 FSLSDIWADLKILFA
-372 NIAPTQTAYLNSIVP
+372 NTPTQATYLNDIAQFID
-387 YVNSLNPVHV
+387 SLNPKNV

-402 SLGGYLAQYFVT
+402 SLGGYLAEYFAAH
-414 YTMQQGE
+414 TMQQKYDWSV
-421 NSRNSFEHSSL
+421 NFQHSSL
-432 FNPAVIHADSNSS
+432 FNPAILKIDNNSS
-445 IGLQKARILSD
+445 DNLKNARYMAESFTKTPVIDKSD
-456 EFSKTELKDTS
+456 I
-467 DVTQDKTIYKTN
+467 TQDKQLYKTN
-479 SYVVDGEWLS
+479 SYVIKGEWVS
-489 SLQPIANNA
+489 SGNWFFSGLGEYNNTI
-498 ASGAKIGA
+498 SFDFKQSDWLGKHSMSSFYE
-506 KIGFWAGLASAVLAV
+506 KD
-521 ATGGASLAMAAAT
+521 ATGKL
-534 VATSTVTGTK
+534 
-544 IGAGTGALKG
+544 
-554 LLSSNAYEN
+554 
-563 TQILTLNGNAVEK
+563 EK
-576 HKLINF
+576 
-582 YGNSSQLQQYFSQG
+582 YFSYG
-596 TRIDKYYDNPYLKDT
+596 SRIDSHYNNPYKTDT

-675 EEGNTVYRPSENL
+675 EEGNTVYRPSENP

-700 AGGVHQAVITVKGTA
+700 ADGVHQAVITVKGTA

-741 DGSDTIVFSA
+741 GGSDTIVFSA

>member
-172 PPVAEKA
+172 PPVAEKT

-293 NDKFEGNVKVI
+293 RGKHEDGSKYISQKELVNYV
-304 NQEKFLNQA
+304 

-341 RNSDGGYQ
+341 RNEKGELDSV
-349 NIVVAFRGTE
+349 VVAFRGTQL
-359 SFSDVTADAKIAL
+359 FSLSDIWADLKILFA
-372 NIAPTQTAYLNSIVP
+372 NTPTQATYLNDIAQFID
-387 YVNSLNPVHV
+387 SLNPKNV

-402 SLGGYLAQYFVT
+402 SLGGYLAEYFAAH
-414 YTMQQGE
+414 TMQQKYDWSV
-421 NSRNSFEHSSL
+421 NFQHSSL
-432 FNPAVIHADSNSS
+432 FNPAILKIDNNSS
-445 IGLQKARILSD
+445 DNLKNARYMAESFTKTPVIDKSD
-456 EFSKTELKDTS
+456 I
-467 DVTQDKTIYKTN
+467 TQDKQLYKTN
-479 SYVVDGEWLS
+479 SYVIKGEWVS
-489 SLQPIANNA
+489 SGNWPFSGLGEYNNTI
-498 ASGAKIGA
+498 SFDFKQSDWWGKHSMSSFYE
-506 KIGFWAGLASAVLAV
+506 KD
-521 ATGGASLAMAAAT
+521 ATGKL
-534 VATSTVTGTK
+534 
-544 IGAGTGALKG
+544 
-554 LLSSNAYEN
+554 
-563 TQILTLNGNAVEK
+563 EK
-576 HKLINF
+576 
-582 YGNSSQLQQYFSQG
+582 YFSYG
-596 TRIDKYYDNPYLKDT
+596 SRIDSHYNNPYKTDT

-638 TEPAVAP
+638 TEPAMAS
-645 DEGMSL
+645 DEGMGL
-651 AIVQTEKAD
+651 AIVQTENAD
-660 GSIVSVKGVEMTGTQ
+660 GSVVSVKGVEMTGTQ
-675 EEGNTVYRPSENL
+675 EEGNTVYRPSENP

-700 AGGVHQAVITVKGTA
+700 ANGVHQAVITVKGTA

-741 DGSDTIVFSA
+741 GGSDTIVFSA

-777 TLFSDHPENFKWENI
+777 TFFSDHPENFKWENI

>member
-161 AAGSKVTPPET
+161 AAGSKVTSPET

-199 DMAFDTASLEYSVAA
+199 DMAFDMASLEYSVAA

-293 NDKFEGNVKVI
+293 RGKHEDGSKYISQKELVNY
-304 NQEKFLNQA
+304 A

-341 RNSDGGYQ
+341 RNEKGELDSV
-349 NIVVAFRGTE
+349 VVAFRGTQL
-359 SFSDVTADAKIAL
+359 FSLSDIWADLKILFA
-372 NIAPTQTAYLNSIVP
+372 NTPTQATYLNDIAQFID
-387 YVNSLNPVHV
+387 SLNPKNV

-402 SLGGYLAQYFVT
+402 SLGGYLAEYFAAH
-414 YTMQQGE
+414 TMQQKYDWSV
-421 NSRNSFEHSSL
+421 NFQHSSL
-432 FNPAVIHADSNSS
+432 FNPAILKIDNNSS
-445 IGLQKARILSD
+445 DNLKNARYMAESFTKTPVIDKSD
-456 EFSKTELKDTS
+456 I
-467 DVTQDKTIYKTN
+467 TQDKQLYKTN
-479 SYVVDGEWLS
+479 SYVIKGEWVS
-489 SLQPIANNA
+489 SGNWPFSGLGEYNNTI
-498 ASGAKIGA
+498 SFDFKQSDWWGKHSMSSFYE
-506 KIGFWAGLASAVLAV
+506 KD
-521 ATGGASLAMAAAT
+521 ATGKL
-534 VATSTVTGTK
+534 
-544 IGAGTGALKG
+544 
-554 LLSSNAYEN
+554 
-563 TQILTLNGNAVEK
+563 EK
-576 HKLINF
+576 
-582 YGNSSQLQQYFSQG
+582 YFSYG
-596 TRIDKYYDNPYLKDT
+596 SRIDSHYNNPYKTDT

-638 TEPAVAP
+638 TEPAMAS
-645 DEGMSL
+645 DEGMGL

-660 GSIVSVKGVEMTGTQ
+660 GSVVSVKGVEMTGTQ
-675 EEGNTVYRPSENL
+675 EEGNTVYRPSENP

-700 AGGVHQAVITVKGTA
+700 ADGVHQAVITVKGTA

-741 DGSDTIVFSA
+741 GGSDTIVFSA

>member
-172 PPVAEKA
+172 PPVAEKT

-293 NDKFEGNVKVI
+293 RGKHEDGSKYISQKELVNY
-304 NQEKFLNQA
+304 A

-341 RNSDGGYQ
+341 RNEKGELDSV
-349 NIVVAFRGTE
+349 VVAFRGTQL
-359 SFSDVTADAKIAL
+359 FSLSDIWADLKILFA
-372 NIAPTQTAYLNSIVP
+372 NTPTQATYLNDIAQFID
-387 YVNSLNPVHV
+387 SLNPKNV

-402 SLGGYLAQYFVT
+402 SLGGYLAEYFAAH
-414 YTMQQGE
+414 TMQQKYDWSV
-421 NSRNSFEHSSL
+421 NFQHSSL
-432 FNPAVIHADSNSS
+432 FNPAILKIDNNSS
-445 IGLQKARILSD
+445 DNLKNARYMAESFTKTPVIDKSD
-456 EFSKTELKDTS
+456 I
-467 DVTQDKTIYKTN
+467 TQDKQLYKTN
-479 SYVVDGEWLS
+479 SYVIKGEWVS
-489 SLQPIANNA
+489 SGNWPFSGLGEYNNTI
-498 ASGAKIGA
+498 SFDFKQSDWWGKHSMSSFYE
-506 KIGFWAGLASAVLAV
+506 KD
-521 ATGGASLAMAAAT
+521 ATGKL
-534 VATSTVTGTK
+534 
-544 IGAGTGALKG
+544 
-554 LLSSNAYEN
+554 
-563 TQILTLNGNAVEK
+563 EK
-576 HKLINF
+576 
-582 YGNSSQLQQYFSQG
+582 YFSYG
-596 TRIDKYYDNPYLKDT
+596 SRIDSHYNNPYKTDT

-638 TEPAVAP
+638 TEPAVAS
-645 DEGMSL
+645 DEGMGL

-660 GSIVSVKGVEMTGTQ
+660 GSVVSVKGVEMTGTQ
-675 EEGNTVYRPSENL
+675 EEGNTVYRPSENP

-700 AGGVHQAVITVKGTA
+700 ADGVHQAVITVKGTA

-741 DGSDTIVFSA
+741 GGSDTIVFSA

-823 VFARFDEQAEVSASQ
+823 VFARFDEQAEVSTSQ